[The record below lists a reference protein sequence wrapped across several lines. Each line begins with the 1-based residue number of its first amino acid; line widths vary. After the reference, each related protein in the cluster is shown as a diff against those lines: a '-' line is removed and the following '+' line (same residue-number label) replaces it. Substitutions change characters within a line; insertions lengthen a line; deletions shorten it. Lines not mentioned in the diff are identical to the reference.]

1 MNPFVSSFLHF
12 LEGPI
17 ESALMLVD
25 QSDFDSVHA
34 VIVEFSSISPYHE
47 GTILL
52 VAVSEVAL
60 SHGVVL
66 GLCSGLLLQ
75 AFLLVLKLFTF
86 RDFLLQHGPSGL
98 EFVLGI
104 SELDGIE
111 TLFEQPLSPDSLDV

>member
-25 QSDFDSVHA
+25 QSDFDSVHG

-52 VAVSEVAL
+52 ITVSEVAL

-66 GLCSGLLLQ
+66 GFRSSLLL
-75 AFLLVLKLFTF
+75 
-86 RDFLLQHGPSGL
+86 
-98 EFVLGI
+98 
-104 SELDGIE
+104 
-111 TLFEQPLSPDSLDV
+111 